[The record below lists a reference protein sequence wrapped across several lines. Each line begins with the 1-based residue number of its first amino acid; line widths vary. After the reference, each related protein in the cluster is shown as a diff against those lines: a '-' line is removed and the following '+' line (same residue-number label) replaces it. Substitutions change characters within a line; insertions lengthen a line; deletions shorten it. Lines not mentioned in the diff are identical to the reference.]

1 MMNMIAMKKN
11 SIRNRITSAVQNF
24 MQDRKGEG
32 YLDVAMKILI
42 NRMITTRINK
52 GAVSAKISI
61 DLKEFVNDNG
71 EVIRMPDIS
80 YSVGMGMSEKDSMKG
95 NMQKGL
101 QLRRNSN
108 DQLLTVRIRS
118 ALTS

>member
-1 MMNMIAMKKN
+1 MKTQELSINGELFDEFRNNMDM
-11 SIRNRITSAVQNF
+11 
-24 MQDRKGEG
+24 
-32 YLDVAMKILI
+32 AMKILI
-42 NRMITTRINK
+42 NRMITTRISK

-108 DQLLTVRIRS
+108 GQLLIGADQISIDELIAEGKT
-118 ALTS
+118 